1 MAAFRLAVE
10 QRSDLVELDVHL
22 TRDGEVVVLHD
33 DTLDRTTT
41 GSGWVADHTWAEIGR
56 LDAGSWFGPAYAGEC
71 VPRLVDVLAWA
82 RAEGVAL
89 AVEVKRPN
97 PAMGRP
103 AYPNFGQR
111 VIELVEQYGLADR
124 VLLHSD
130 DHRSMRACKQLAPH
144 IATAVAVGSADYLD
158 LIGLVQTAGADGVTI
173 HWRWVTPELT
183 ARCHAARLHV
193 FGYGI
198 HEDLS
203 EPGQVTTLLAN
214 GVDIVSSAYPDR
226 LFQLVAEWQRAQP
239 PVPSVG

>member
-1 MAAFRLAVE
+1 MAAFRLAVD

-22 TRDGEVVVLHD
+22 TRDGEVVVMHD

-41 GSGWVADHTWAEIGR
+41 GSGWVADHTWAEISR
-56 LDAGSWFGPAYAGEC
+56 LDAGSWFGLAFAGEC
-71 VPRLVDVLAWA
+71 VPRLIEVLAWA

-89 AVEVKRPN
+89 AIEVKRPN

-103 AYPNFGQR
+103 AYPDFGHR
-111 VIELVEQYGLADR
+111 VIELVRQYGLVDR

-130 DHRSMRACKQLAPH
+130 DHWSMRACKQIAPQ

-158 LIGLVQTAGADGVTI
+158 LVGLVRAVGADGVTI
-173 HWRWVTPELT
+173 HWRWVTPEL
-183 ARCHAARLHV
+183 ADRCHAAQLHV

-203 EPGQVTTLLAN
+203 EPAELTALLNN

-226 LFQLVAEWQRAQP
+226 LYQLVAEWQRGQP